1 MNEKDKHSLEAH
13 ILEGHSP
20 RALYGYMRIIN
31 LYLKY
36 QSEEQA
42 KTAVYSQI
50 TDYIGVLREQGMHP
64 KTVRTHLYSIKMYYQ
79 WLVNSG
85 QRDDHPCRD
94 LYLKDRIEKSI
105 AVDNLYTRKEL
116 EDLLNSYVGRLPLMR
131 RRDTVVLS
139 LLVHQ
144 AVTNLELIELK
155 TSDIDLQK
163 GTLNLRGCIKTQ
175 PRVLPLKPEQIM
187 LFNNYIQYCRP
198 LFLRRNQNPKQE
210 DLEAFILSR
219 TGTKMHPTALS
230 GIFCKPLANGQ
241 KITIQKVRQSA
252 IAHILKT
259 GKDLRVVQA
268 FTGHKQIGSVE
279 AYRQSGL
286 DELKT
291 AIERLHPLQ

>member
-1 MNEKDKHSLEAH
+1 MEKQEIQSLESH
-13 ILEGHSP
+13 LLEGHSA
-20 RALYGYMRIIN
+20 RAIYGYMRMIK

-36 QSEEQA
+36 QGEEQA

-50 TDYIGVLREQGMHP
+50 VDYIGVLRQQSMHP
-64 KTVRTHLYSIKMYYQ
+64 KTIMSHLYSIKMYYQ

-94 LYLKDRIEKSI
+94 LYLKDKIDKSI
-105 AVDNLYTRKEL
+105 PVDSLYTKKEL
-116 EDLLNSYVGRLPLMR
+116 EDLLSSFAGHLPLMR

-155 TSDIDLQK
+155 VSDIDLQK

-198 LFLRRNQNPKQE
+198 LFLRRNSEARPE

-219 TGTKMHPTALS
+219 KGNKMCPTALC
-230 GIFCKPLANGQ
+230 GIFRKPLANGQ
-241 KITIQKVRQSA
+241 KITMQKIRQSA
-252 IAHILKT
+252 IVHLLRS
-259 GKDLRVVQA
+259 GKDLRIVQA
-268 FTGHKQIGSVE
+268 FTGHKQISSVE
-279 AYRQSGL
+279 AYRQTGME
-286 DELKT
+286 ELKT

>member
-1 MNEKDKHSLEAH
+1 MNEKDKQSLESH

-20 RALYGYMRIIN
+20 RALYGYMRTIK

-36 QSEEQA
+36 QGEEEA
-42 KTAVYSQI
+42 KAAVYSQI
-50 TDYIGVLREQGMHP
+50 VDYIGVLREQGMHP
-64 KTVRTHLYSIKMYYQ
+64 RTVCAHLHSIKMYYQ
-79 WLVNSG
+79 WLANSG

-94 LYLKDRIEKSI
+94 LYLKDKIDKSI
-105 AVDNLYTRKEL
+105 AVESLYTKREL
-116 EDLLNSYVGRLPLMR
+116 EDMLNSYVGRLPLMR

-155 TSDIDLQK
+155 VSDIDLQK

-175 PRVLPLKPEQIM
+175 ARVLPLKPEQIM

-198 LFLRRNQNPKQE
+198 LFLRRNSNPKQE

-219 TGTKMHPTALS
+219 KGNRMHATALS
-230 GIFCKPLANGQ
+230 AIFRQPLANGQ
-241 KITIQKVRQSA
+241 KITMQKIRQSA
-252 IAHILKT
+252 IVHILKT
-259 GKDLRVVQA
+259 GKDLRIVQA
-268 FTGHKQIGSVE
+268 FTGHKNISSVE
-279 AYRQSGL
+279 AYRQTGVE
-286 DELKT
+286 ELKT

>member
-1 MNEKDKHSLEAH
+1 MNEEELKSLEAH
-13 ILEGHSP
+13 ILEGHSQ
-20 RALYGYMRIIN
+20 RAIYGYLRTIK

-36 QSEEQA
+36 QGEEEA

-50 TDYIGVLREQGMHP
+50 TDYIGVLREQGMNP
-64 KTVRTHLYSIKMYYQ
+64 KTILTHLYSIKMYYQ

-94 LYLKDRIEKSI
+94 LYLKDKIDKNI
-105 AVDNLYTRKEL
+105 AVDELYTKREL
-116 EDLLNSYVGRLPLMR
+116 EDMLNSFVGRLPLMR
-131 RRDTVVLS
+131 QRDTVVLS

-155 TSDIDLQK
+155 VSDIDLQK

-198 LFLRRNQNPKQE
+198 LFLRRNKTPKQE
-210 DLEAFILSR
+210 DREAFILSR
-219 TGTKMHPTALS
+219 TGTKMHPIALS
-230 GIFCKPLANGQ
+230 GIFLKPLANGQ
-241 KITIQKVRQSA
+241 KITMQKVRQSA

-268 FTGHKQIGSVE
+268 FTGHKNISSVE
-279 AYRQSGL
+279 AYRQSGM